1 MITKAHFAAK
11 FSAQEFIQ
19 ESISRFESEHNLH
32 KMWKSPLVSLLPADH
47 PLLPGLRKTV
57 TEDHLLPDEIL
68 PGAKTVIVFFVP
80 FEERIIES
88 NLSGEGASEEWAM
101 AYVFTN
107 QLLGYI
113 NDEFEKSLSDI
124 GFHTAKIN
132 ATHNFSES
140 TLLSRWSHRHL
151 AWIAGLGTFGIN
163 NMLITSNGC
172 CGRFGSFVT
181 DADYSD
187 LGIPLSESPNQNE
200 NCLNKRNGSCGLC
213 HKKCFAGAYKYD
225 YFDRHKCY
233 QECLKNA
240 AVYKSIGLA
249 DVCGKCL
256 VGLPCSQRIP

>member
-1 MITKAHFAAK
+1 MIPKAK
-11 FSAQEFIQ
+11 FLAHEIVQ
-19 ESISRFESEHNLH
+19 ESISRFESEHGLYNY
-32 KMWKSPLVSLLPADH
+32 WKTPLVSLLSADH

-57 TEDHLLPDEIL
+57 AEDHLLPSEIL
-68 PGAKTVIVFFVP
+68 PGAKSVIIIFIP
-80 FEERIIES
+80 FEDRIIES
-88 NLSGEGASEEWAM
+88 NLAGEGASEEWAM

-107 QLLGYI
+107 QLLSYI
-113 NDEFEKSLSDI
+113 NDEFEKILSEF

-151 AWIAGLGTFGIN
+151 AWIAGMGTFGIN
-163 NMLITSNGC
+163 NMLITSKGC

-181 DADYSD
+181 DADHID
-187 LGIPLSESPNQNE
+187 LGIPFSESASKNE

-225 YFDRHKCY
+225 YFDRQKCY
-233 QECLKNA
+233 QMCLKNA
-240 AVYKSIGLA
+240 ENYKSIGLA

-256 VGLPCSQRIP
+256 VGLPCSQGIP